1 MFFLKYFALSS
12 VYVKLI
18 IVILCLI
25 MILSLT
31 MALSKFKRLN
41 YINSYIKSFE
51 ETFWSGTA
59 LDEFYKTNKDDLK
72 HPLGM
77 IFKAVYEEWENSAN
91 IRTKFNSKSDLKE
104 RMLNVAHIQ
113 KMNTL
118 KVCERYL
125 DILALFVYLS
135 PFLGLLGTI
144 IGLIDVFYNLDI
156 ENGLT
161 ILSSATGIGG
171 SLISIVIAMISAII
185 AMFFHWWFNLKLR
198 DVSDKIDVF
207 IVDLLNL
214 LGRELDVIAVA
225 DKSSTGNDNITSS
238 DDISKNVNIP
248 SGKIDN
254 NVKESAEKT
263 TTRPPK
269 QAQFN
274 EDDDV

>member
-1 MFFLKYFALSS
+1 
-12 VYVKLI
+12 
-18 IVILCLI
+18 
-25 MILSLT
+25 
-31 MALSKFKRLN
+31 
-41 YINSYIKSFE
+41 
-51 ETFWSGTA
+51 
-59 LDEFYKTNKDDLK
+59 
-72 HPLGM
+72 
-77 IFKAVYEEWENSAN
+77 
-91 IRTKFNSKSDLKE
+91 
-104 RMLNVAHIQ
+104 MLNVAHIQ

-225 DKSSTGNDNITSS
+225 DKSSTGNDTITSS